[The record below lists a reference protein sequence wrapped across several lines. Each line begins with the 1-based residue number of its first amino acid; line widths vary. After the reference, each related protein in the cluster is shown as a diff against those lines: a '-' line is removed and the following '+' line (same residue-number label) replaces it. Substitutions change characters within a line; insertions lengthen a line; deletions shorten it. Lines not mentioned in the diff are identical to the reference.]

1 MKKIHW
7 CAGIILG
14 FSIIA
19 ALLITSFEI
28 AMYSDFDVYRQEYEK
43 YDVLSDLDM
52 TMDDVM
58 YVTHEMMD
66 YLRGE
71 GDTLSVITTVE
82 GKEQDF
88 FNEQDR
94 FHMGEVRNLFIGGLN
109 IRIGACVAAVVC
121 ILFLIITRADIK
133 KILPRSYWIALGVI
147 GAAVLLIGIAAVVNF
162 NAVFVQ
168 FHHIFFDND
177 LWIFDPAEDY
187 MIRMLPEGLFYDMV
201 MRIGA
206 IFVVSLMAVLALSFV
221 PKILSYINYTNEVKC
236 GTILTEL
243 ILGAQGTIN
252 YAKEI
257 LYGQRKT
264 CICRKETRLCRCG
277 KGTAP

>member
-1 MKKIHW
+1 MKKLQW

-28 AMYSDFDVYRQEYEK
+28 AMYSDFSVYQEEYEK

-66 YLRGE
+66 YLRGN

-82 GKEQDF
+82 GREQDF

-94 FHMGEVRNLFIGGLN
+94 FHMAEVRDLFIGGLN
-109 IRIGACVAAVVC
+109 IRLGACAAVVLC
-121 ILFLIITRADIK
+121 IVFLLISRADIK
-133 KILPRSYWIALGVI
+133 KIIPRSYWIALGI
-147 GAAVLLIGIAAVVNF
+147 TGIAVALIGIAAVVDF

-187 MIRMLPEGLFYDMV
+187 MIRMLREGLFYDMV

-206 IFVVSLMAVLALSFV
+206 IFVGGLAVVLVLSFI
-221 PKILSYINYTNEVKC
+221 PQIMK
-236 GTILTEL
+236 
-243 ILGAQGTIN
+243 
-252 YAKEI
+252 
-257 LYGQRKT
+257 QRK
-264 CICRKETRLCRCG
+264 KL
-277 KGTAP
+277 A

>member
-1 MKKIHW
+1 MKKLQW

-28 AMYSDFDVYRQEYEK
+28 AMYSDFSVYQEEYEK

-66 YLRGE
+66 YLRGN

-82 GKEQDF
+82 GREQDF

-94 FHMGEVRNLFIGGLN
+94 FHMAEVRDLFIGGLN
-109 IRIGACVAAVVC
+109 IRLGACAAVVLC
-121 ILFLIITRADIK
+121 IVFLLISRADIK
-133 KILPRSYWIALGVI
+133 KIIPRSYWIALGI
-147 GAAVLLIGIAAVVNF
+147 TGIAVALIGIAAVVDF
-162 NAVFVQ
+162 NEVFVQ

-206 IFVVSLMAVLALSFV
+206 IFVGGLAVVLVLSFI
-221 PKILSYINYTNEVKC
+221 PQIMK
-236 GTILTEL
+236 
-243 ILGAQGTIN
+243 
-252 YAKEI
+252 
-257 LYGQRKT
+257 QRK
-264 CICRKETRLCRCG
+264 KL
-277 KGTAP
+277 A

>member
-1 MKKIHW
+1 MKKLHW

-14 FSIIA
+14 FSVIA

-28 AMYSDFDVYRQEYEK
+28 AMYSDFDVYRYEYEK

-52 TMDDVM
+52 NMDDVM

-66 YLRGE
+66 YLRGK
-71 GDTLSVITTVE
+71 GDTLSVMTTVE
-82 GKEQDF
+82 GQEQDF

-94 FHMGEVRNLFIGGLN
+94 FHMGEVRDLFIGGLN
-109 IRIGACVAAVVC
+109 IRFGACVAAVLC

-133 KILPRSYWIALGVI
+133 KIIPRSYWIALGI
-147 GAAVLLIGIAAVVNF
+147 TGTAVLFLGIAAVVDF
-162 NAVFVQ
+162 DSVFVQ

-206 IFVVSLMAVLALSFV
+206 VFVASLVVLLALSFI
-221 PKILSYINYTNEVKC
+221 P
-236 GTILTEL
+236 TILD
-243 ILGAQGTIN
+243 
-252 YAKEI
+252 
-257 LYGQRKT
+257 RK
-264 CICRKETRLCRCG
+264 KKL
-277 KGTAP
+277 A

>member
-1 MKKIHW
+1 MKKLHW
-7 CAGIILG
+7 CTGIILG
-14 FSIIA
+14 FSVIA

-28 AMYSDFDVYRQEYEK
+28 AMYADFDVYRQEYEK
-43 YDVLSDLDM
+43 YDVLSELDM

-71 GDTLSVITTVE
+71 GDTLSVVTTVE
-82 GKEQDF
+82 GQEQDF

-94 FHMGEVRNLFIGGLN
+94 FHMGEVRELFIGGLN
-109 IRIGACVAAVVC
+109 IRFGACVAAVLCV
-121 ILFLIITRADIK
+121 LYLVITRADIK
-133 KILPRSYWIALGVI
+133 KVVPRSYWIALGVT
-147 GAAVLLIGIAAVVNF
+147 GAAVILIGIAAVVDF

-206 IFVVSLMAVLALSFV
+206 IFVVSLVVLLVLSFI
-221 PKILSYINYTNEVKC
+221 PKI
-236 GTILTEL
+236 
-243 ILGAQGTIN
+243 ADR
-252 YAKEI
+252 
-257 LYGQRKT
+257 RK
-264 CICRKETRLCRCG
+264 KLV
-277 KGTAP
+277 

>member
-1 MKKIHW
+1 MKKLHW
-7 CAGIILG
+7 CTGIILG
-14 FSIIA
+14 FSVIA

-28 AMYSDFDVYRQEYEK
+28 AMYADFDVYRQEYEK

-71 GDTLSVITTVE
+71 GDTLSVMTTVE
-82 GKEQDF
+82 GQEQDF

-94 FHMGEVRNLFIGGLN
+94 FHMGEVRDLFIGGLN
-109 IRIGACVAAVVC
+109 IRLGACAAAVLC
-121 ILFLIITRADIK
+121 ILFLVITRADIK
-133 KILPRSYWIALGVI
+133 KIIPGSYWIALGVT
-147 GAAVLLIGIAAVVNF
+147 GVAVLLIGIAAVVDF

-206 IFVVSLMAVLALSFV
+206 IFVVSLVVLLVLSFI
-221 PKILSYINYTNEVKC
+221 PKI
-236 GTILTEL
+236 
-243 ILGAQGTIN
+243 ADR
-252 YAKEI
+252 
-257 LYGQRKT
+257 RK
-264 CICRKETRLCRCG
+264 KLV
-277 KGTAP
+277 

>member
-1 MKKIHW
+1 MKKLQW

-28 AMYSDFDVYRQEYEK
+28 AMYSDFSVYQEEYEK

-66 YLRGE
+66 YLRGN

-82 GKEQDF
+82 GREQDF

-94 FHMGEVRNLFIGGLN
+94 FHMAEVRDLFIGGLN
-109 IRIGACVAAVVC
+109 IRLGACAAVVLC
-121 ILFLIITRADIK
+121 IVFLLISRADIK
-133 KILPRSYWIALGVI
+133 KIIPRSYWIALGI
-147 GAAVLLIGIAAVVNF
+147 TGIAVALIGIAAVVDF

-206 IFVVSLMAVLALSFV
+206 IFVGGLAVVLVLSFIHQIM
-221 PKILSYINYTNEVKC
+221 K
-236 GTILTEL
+236 
-243 ILGAQGTIN
+243 
-252 YAKEI
+252 
-257 LYGQRKT
+257 QRK
-264 CICRKETRLCRCG
+264 KL
-277 KGTAP
+277 A

>member
-1 MKKIHW
+1 MKKLHW

-14 FSIIA
+14 FSVIA

-28 AMYSDFDVYRQEYEK
+28 AMYSDFDVYRYEYEK

-52 TMDDVM
+52 NMDDVM

-66 YLRGE
+66 YLRGK
-71 GDTLSVITTVE
+71 GDTLSVMTTVE
-82 GKEQDF
+82 GQEQDF

-94 FHMGEVRNLFIGGLN
+94 FHMGEVRDLFIGGLN
-109 IRIGACVAAVVC
+109 IRFGACVAAVLC
-121 ILFLIITRADIK
+121 MLFLIITRADIK
-133 KILPRSYWIALGVI
+133 KIIPRSYWIALGI
-147 GAAVLLIGIAAVVNF
+147 TGTAVLFLGIAAVVDF
-162 NAVFVQ
+162 DSVFVQ

-221 PKILSYINYTNEVKC
+221 PKIL
-236 GTILTEL
+236 G
-243 ILGAQGTIN
+243 
-252 YAKEI
+252 
-257 LYGQRKT
+257 RK
-264 CICRKETRLCRCG
+264 KKLV
-277 KGTAP
+277 

>member
-7 CAGIILG
+7 FAGIILG

-43 YDVLSDLDM
+43 YDVLSELDM

-71 GDTLSVITTVE
+71 GDTLSVMTTVE

-94 FHMGEVRNLFIGGLN
+94 FHMGEVRDLFIGGLD
-109 IRIGACVAAVVC
+109 IRLGSCASAVLCV
-121 ILFLIITRADIK
+121 LFLLFTRADIK
-133 KILPRSYWIALGVI
+133 KIIPRSYRIALGVT
-147 GAAVLLIGIAAVVNF
+147 GAAVLLIGIAAVVDF

-206 IFVVSLMAVLALSFV
+206 IFVAGLAVLLVLSFI
-221 PKILSYINYTNEVKC
+221 PKILD
-236 GTILTEL
+236 
-243 ILGAQGTIN
+243 
-252 YAKEI
+252 
-257 LYGQRKT
+257 RK
-264 CICRKETRLCRCG
+264 KKLV
-277 KGTAP
+277 

>member
-1 MKKIHW
+1 MKKLHW
-7 CAGIILG
+7 CTGIILG
-14 FSIIA
+14 FSVIA

-28 AMYSDFDVYRQEYEK
+28 AMYADFDVYRQEYEK

-71 GDTLSVITTVE
+71 GDTLSVMTTVE
-82 GKEQDF
+82 GQEQDF

-94 FHMGEVRNLFIGGLN
+94 FHMGEVRDLFIGGLN
-109 IRIGACVAAVVC
+109 IRLGACAAAVLC
-121 ILFLIITRADIK
+121 ILFLVITRADIK
-133 KILPRSYWIALGVI
+133 KIIPGSYWIALGVT
-147 GAAVLLIGIAAVVNF
+147 GAVLLIGIAAVVDF

-206 IFVVSLMAVLALSFV
+206 IFVVSLVVLLVLSFI
-221 PKILSYINYTNEVKC
+221 PKI
-236 GTILTEL
+236 
-243 ILGAQGTIN
+243 ADR
-252 YAKEI
+252 
-257 LYGQRKT
+257 RK
-264 CICRKETRLCRCG
+264 KLV
-277 KGTAP
+277 

>member
-1 MKKIHW
+1 MKKLHW

-43 YDVLSDLDM
+43 YHVLSDLDM

-71 GDTLSVITTVE
+71 GDTLSVVTTVE

-94 FHMGEVRNLFIGGLN
+94 FHMSEVRDLFIGGLN
-109 IRIGACVAAVVC
+109 IRIGACVTAVLC
-121 ILFLIITRADIK
+121 LLFLIITHADVK
-133 KILPRSYWIALGVI
+133 KIIPRSYWITLGAT
-147 GAAVLLIGIAAVVNF
+147 GAIVLLIGGAAVFNF

-206 IFVVSLMAVLALSFV
+206 IFVFGLVVLLVLSFI
-221 PKILSYINYTNEVKC
+221 PKM
-236 GTILTEL
+236 
-243 ILGAQGTIN
+243 LGKKKKLA
-252 YAKEI
+252 
-257 LYGQRKT
+257 
-264 CICRKETRLCRCG
+264 
-277 KGTAP
+277 

>member
-1 MKKIHW
+1 MKKLHW

-14 FSIIA
+14 FSVIA

-28 AMYSDFDVYRQEYEK
+28 AMYADFDVYRQEYEK
-43 YDVLSDLDM
+43 YDVLSELDM

-71 GDTLSVITTVE
+71 GDTLSVVTTVE
-82 GKEQDF
+82 GQEQDF

-94 FHMGEVRNLFIGGLN
+94 FHMGEVRELFIGGLN
-109 IRIGACVAAVVC
+109 IRFGACVAAVLCV
-121 ILFLIITRADIK
+121 LFLVITRADIK
-133 KILPRSYWIALGVI
+133 KVVPRSYWIALGVT
-147 GAAVLLIGIAAVVNF
+147 GAAVILIGIAAVVDF

-206 IFVVSLMAVLALSFV
+206 IFVVSLVVLLVLSFI
-221 PKILSYINYTNEVKC
+221 PKIADRREKLV
-236 GTILTEL
+236 
-243 ILGAQGTIN
+243 
-252 YAKEI
+252 
-257 LYGQRKT
+257 
-264 CICRKETRLCRCG
+264 
-277 KGTAP
+277 

>member
-1 MKKIHW
+1 MKKLQW

-28 AMYSDFDVYRQEYEK
+28 AMYSDFSVYQEEYEK

-66 YLRGE
+66 YLRGN

-82 GKEQDF
+82 GREQDF

-94 FHMGEVRNLFIGGLN
+94 FHMAEVRDLFIGGLN
-109 IRIGACVAAVVC
+109 IRLGACAAVVLC
-121 ILFLIITRADIK
+121 IVFLLISRADIK
-133 KILPRSYWIALGVI
+133 KIIPRSYWIALGI
-147 GAAVLLIGIAAVVNF
+147 TEIAVALIGIAAVVDF

-206 IFVVSLMAVLALSFV
+206 IFVGGLAVVLVLSFI
-221 PKILSYINYTNEVKC
+221 PQIMK
-236 GTILTEL
+236 
-243 ILGAQGTIN
+243 
-252 YAKEI
+252 
-257 LYGQRKT
+257 QRK
-264 CICRKETRLCRCG
+264 KL
-277 KGTAP
+277 A

>member
-1 MKKIHW
+1 MKKLHW

-43 YDVLSDLDM
+43 YHVLSDLDM

-71 GDTLSVITTVE
+71 WDTLSVVTTVE

-94 FHMGEVRNLFIGGLN
+94 FHMSEVRDLFIGGLN
-109 IRIGACVAAVVC
+109 IRIGACVTAVLC
-121 ILFLIITRADIK
+121 LLFLIITHADVK
-133 KILPRSYWIALGVI
+133 KIIPRSYWITLGAT
-147 GAAVLLIGIAAVVNF
+147 GAIVLLIGGAAVINF

-177 LWIFDPAEDY
+177 LWIFYPAEDY

-206 IFVVSLMAVLALSFV
+206 IFVIGLVVLLVLSFI
-221 PKILSYINYTNEVKC
+221 PKM
-236 GTILTEL
+236 
-243 ILGAQGTIN
+243 LGKKKKLA
-252 YAKEI
+252 
-257 LYGQRKT
+257 
-264 CICRKETRLCRCG
+264 
-277 KGTAP
+277 

>member
-1 MKKIHW
+1 MKKLHW

-14 FSIIA
+14 FSVIA

-28 AMYSDFDVYRQEYEK
+28 AMYSDFDVYRYEYEK

-52 TMDDVM
+52 NMDDVM
-58 YVTHEMMD
+58 YVTHEMMN
-66 YLRGE
+66 YLRGK
-71 GDTLSVITTVE
+71 GDTLSVMTTVE
-82 GKEQDF
+82 GQEQDF

-94 FHMGEVRNLFIGGLN
+94 FHMGEVRDLFIGGLN
-109 IRIGACVAAVVC
+109 IRFGACVAAVLC

-133 KILPRSYWIALGVI
+133 KIIPRSYWIALGII
-147 GAAVLLIGIAAVVNF
+147 GTAVLFLGIAAVVDF
-162 NAVFVQ
+162 DSVFVQ

-206 IFVVSLMAVLALSFV
+206 VFVASLVVLLALSFI
-221 PKILSYINYTNEVKC
+221 PKILD
-236 GTILTEL
+236 
-243 ILGAQGTIN
+243 
-252 YAKEI
+252 
-257 LYGQRKT
+257 RK
-264 CICRKETRLCRCG
+264 KKL
-277 KGTAP
+277 A

>member
-71 GDTLSVITTVE
+71 EDTLSVITTVE

-133 KILPRSYWIALGVI
+133 KILPRSYWIALGVT

-221 PKILSYINYTNEVKC
+221 PKIL
-236 GTILTEL
+236 G
-243 ILGAQGTIN
+243 
-252 YAKEI
+252 
-257 LYGQRKT
+257 RK
-264 CICRKETRLCRCG
+264 KKLV
-277 KGTAP
+277 

>member
-1 MKKIHW
+1 MKKLHW

-14 FSIIA
+14 FSVIA

-28 AMYSDFDVYRQEYEK
+28 AMYADFDVYRQEYEK
-43 YDVLSDLDM
+43 YDVLSELDM

-71 GDTLSVITTVE
+71 GDTLSVVTTVE
-82 GKEQDF
+82 GQEQDF

-94 FHMGEVRNLFIGGLN
+94 FHMGEVRELFIGGLN
-109 IRIGACVAAVVC
+109 IRFGACVAAVLCV
-121 ILFLIITRADIK
+121 LFLVITRADIK
-133 KILPRSYWIALGVI
+133 KVVPRSYWIALGVT
-147 GAAVLLIGIAAVVNF
+147 GAAVILIGIAAVVDF

-206 IFVVSLMAVLALSFV
+206 IFVVSLVVLLVLSFI
-221 PKILSYINYTNEVKC
+221 PKI
-236 GTILTEL
+236 
-243 ILGAQGTIN
+243 ADR
-252 YAKEI
+252 
-257 LYGQRKT
+257 RK
-264 CICRKETRLCRCG
+264 
-277 KGTAP
+277 

>member
-1 MKKIHW
+1 MKKLHW

-28 AMYSDFDVYRQEYEK
+28 AMYSDFDVYQREYEK

-82 GKEQDF
+82 GREQDF

-94 FHMGEVRNLFIGGLN
+94 FHMEEVRGLFIGGLN
-109 IRIGACVAAVVC
+109 IRLGECVIGLIC
-121 ILFLIITRADIK
+121 IAFLIITHADVK
-133 KILPRSYWIALGVI
+133 KVIPRGYWIALGI
-147 GAAVLLIGIAAVVNF
+147 TGAAVLLIGTASVIDF

-201 MRIGA
+201 IRIGA
-206 IFVVSLMAVLALSFV
+206 IFVASLVAL
-221 PKILSYINYTNEVKC
+221 L
-236 GTILTEL
+236 ILTL
-243 ILGAQGTIN
+243 IPKFIG
-252 YAKEI
+252 
-257 LYGQRKT
+257 RK
-264 CICRKETRLCRCG
+264 RN
-277 KGTAP
+277 

>member
-1 MKKIHW
+1 MKKLQW

-28 AMYSDFDVYRQEYEK
+28 AMYSDFSVYQEEYEK

-66 YLRGE
+66 YLRGN

-82 GKEQDF
+82 GREQDF

-94 FHMGEVRNLFIGGLN
+94 FHMAEVRDLFIGGLN
-109 IRIGACVAAVVC
+109 IRLGACAAVILC
-121 ILFLIITRADIK
+121 IVFLLISRADIK
-133 KILPRSYWIALGVI
+133 KIIPRSYWIALGI
-147 GAAVLLIGIAAVVNF
+147 TGIAVALIGIAAVVDF

-206 IFVVSLMAVLALSFV
+206 IFVGGLAVVLVLSFI
-221 PKILSYINYTNEVKC
+221 PQIMK
-236 GTILTEL
+236 
-243 ILGAQGTIN
+243 
-252 YAKEI
+252 
-257 LYGQRKT
+257 QRK
-264 CICRKETRLCRCG
+264 KL
-277 KGTAP
+277 A

>member
-1 MKKIHW
+1 MKKLHW

-28 AMYSDFDVYRQEYEK
+28 AMYADFDVYRQEYEK

-71 GDTLSVITTVE
+71 GDTLSVMTTVE
-82 GKEQDF
+82 GQEQDF

-94 FHMGEVRNLFIGGLN
+94 FHMAEVRDLFIGGLN
-109 IRIGACVAAVVC
+109 IRLGACAAVVLC
-121 ILFLIITRADIK
+121 IVFLLISRADIK
-133 KILPRSYWIALGVI
+133 KIIPRSYWIALGI
-147 GAAVLLIGIAAVVNF
+147 TGIAVALIGIAAVVDF

-206 IFVVSLMAVLALSFV
+206 IFVGGLAVVLVLSFI
-221 PKILSYINYTNEVKC
+221 PQIMK
-236 GTILTEL
+236 
-243 ILGAQGTIN
+243 
-252 YAKEI
+252 
-257 LYGQRKT
+257 QRK
-264 CICRKETRLCRCG
+264 KL
-277 KGTAP
+277 A

>member
-221 PKILSYINYTNEVKC
+221 PKIL
-236 GTILTEL
+236 G
-243 ILGAQGTIN
+243 
-252 YAKEI
+252 
-257 LYGQRKT
+257 RK
-264 CICRKETRLCRCG
+264 KKLV
-277 KGTAP
+277 